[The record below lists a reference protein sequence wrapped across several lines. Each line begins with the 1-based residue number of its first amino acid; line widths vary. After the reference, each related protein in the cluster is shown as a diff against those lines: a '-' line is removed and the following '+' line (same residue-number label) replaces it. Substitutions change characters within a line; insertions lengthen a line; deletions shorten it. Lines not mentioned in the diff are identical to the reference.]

1 MRGELPFGQ
10 DPGRTRKATGEAAF
24 APKPPAGERYDE
36 LGWTVYEDGQQA
48 YLPHV
53 VRDWYA
59 LAWFDWHL
67 KGDENARDR
76 LAVEDPFGTR
86 TYVRKEM
93 R

>member
-1 MRGELPFGQ
+1 MG
-10 DPGRTRKATGEAAF
+10 AAVGGHRDSGTV
-24 APKPPAGERYDE
+24 ACGWQRYDE
-36 LGWTVYEDGQQA
+36 LGWTVYDDGQQA

-67 KGDENARDR
+67 KGDDAARAR
-76 LAVEDPFGTR
+76 LAAAAPFGER
-86 TYVRKEM
+86 THVRKEL